1 VPGNGL
7 VGGIVFVSEDV
18 LQGEDLR
25 SMIGRRRR
33 LCTVSFLEASLLEGW
48 TSGAVLAVLVLLFQ
62 GLNH

>member
-7 VGGIVFVSEDV
+7 VGGIVFVSEDF

-33 LCTVSFLEASLLEGW
+33 LCTLFFLEASLLESW
-48 TSGAVLAVLVLLFQ
+48 TSGVVLAVLVLLLQ